1 MIFPATT
8 LIKNVRRM
16 EEMMARSL
24 KAHTENCFQQAE
36 AGVCVAQLQLG
47 LMYSTGQKGA
57 LLDYVAAHKW
67 LNLAALRGNDE
78 ATLQKGDIVV
88 RDNLPAQKRDGA
100 KRAVEKRGAWSC
112 SQGAFWAIFEGMRV
126 AFQQS
131 YPQNQLR

>member
-1 MIFPATT
+1 
-8 LIKNVRRM
+8 
-16 EEMMARSL
+16 MARSL

-78 ATLQKGDIVV
+78 ATLRLARESARIAGTRGFRLWSLTARMILTDVGQG
-88 RDNLPAQKRDGA
+88 DGA
-100 KRAVEKRGAWSC
+100 AQAPAAAKLLAQDICRALPENRASSFRTRRGI
-112 SQGAFWAIFEGMRV
+112 GALLAET
-126 AFQQS
+126 
-131 YPQNQLR
+131 